1 MVDQRAKKT
10 EKTMTSKA
18 MTSKSMTSKEEQS
31 SLGDSK
37 AIISNQDDIHEKLGE
52 VVKKHLTHAFKKPY
66 QTHTKQAFA
75 EMDTLVKAFLFENPT
90 GEVILDACCG
100 VGQSTR
106 LLAQQNPKAI
116 VIGVDKSDH
125 RINRNVEGFDV
136 NDGFIADN
144 FHLVR
149 ADLNDFYRLVKAA
162 NWPVSKHY
170 ILYPNPWPKSKHLQ
184 RRWHGSAVFPQMT
197 SIGTQ
202 LVLRSNWRI
211 YLAEFQQAA
220 KFVDLHG
227 DITALPTV
235 DASLAMTPFEAK
247 YQASGQVCWQLTLER

>member
-1 MVDQRAKKT
+1 
-10 EKTMTSKA
+10 MTGDKIDK
-18 MTSKSMTSKEEQS
+18 MKITNTQT

-37 AIISNQDDIHEKLGE
+37 AIISNQAGVHEKLDD
-52 VVKKHLTHAFKKPY
+52 VVKKHLSHEFQKPY
-66 QTHTKQAFA
+66 QAHTQDAFA
-75 EMDTLVKAFLFENPT
+75 KVDVLVKAFLVENPT

-106 LLAQQNPKAI
+106 ILAKKNPQAL

-125 RINRNVEGFDV
+125 RLNRNIEGFELE
-136 NDGFIADN
+136 DGFSAEN
-144 FHLVR
+144 YHLVR

-162 NWPVSKHY
+162 GWPVSKHY

-197 SIGTQ
+197 SIGQQ
-202 LVLRSNWRI
+202 LILRSNWDI

-220 KFVDLHG
+220 SLVGLQG
-227 DITALPTV
+227 DITLVPIVETSKAI
-235 DASLAMTPFEAK
+235 TPFEAK
-247 YQASGQVCWQLTLER
+247 FQASGQDCWQLVLKKT